1 MKKRYELTILATLAM
16 GVLAA
21 LLRFLLLSFGYDE
34 RHLLIPHHPASIL
47 CWLVTAAAVGL
58 ILFLTARTN
67 PMTQYGKT
75 FPPSIYPMIGGC
87 FAMAGMIIRAISEF
101 RATSGILAFAC
112 LLSGILGALALLFAS
127 YCRFTGK
134 RPSCYC
140 MAAAAIYFM
149 LLLVSGYRSWM
160 AQSQPEEYLLALL
173 FHICLMLSSF
183 HRAVLD
189 NGGKGLRKYLR
200 YALLALF
207 FGIGALPGNRNW
219 LYTASLV
226 LYLAAELIFL
236 QLPKRKKALRQSPER
251 Q

>member
-1 MKKRYELTILATLAM
+1 MKKRYELTVLATLAM

-21 LLRFLLLSFGYDE
+21 LLRFLLLSVGYDE

-47 CWLVTAAAVGL
+47 CWLVTAVAVGL
-58 ILFLTARTN
+58 ILFLTARTQ
-67 PMTQYGKT
+67 PMAQYGKT
-75 FPPSIYPMIGGC
+75 FPPSIFPMLGGC
-87 FAMAGMIIRAISEF
+87 FAMAGMIIRAISEY

-112 LLSGILGALALLFAS
+112 LLSGILSALALLFAA
-127 YCRFTGK
+127 YRRFTGK

-140 MAAAAIYFM
+140 MAAVAIYCM
-149 LLLVSGYRSWM
+149 LLLVSGYRNWM

-189 NGGKGLRKYLR
+189 NGGKDLRTYLR

-236 QLPKRKKALRQSPER
+236 RLPKRKKAVRQSPER

>member
-1 MKKRYELTILATLAM
+1 MKKRYQLTVLATLAM

-21 LLRFLLLSFGYDE
+21 LLRFLLLTVGYDE
-34 RHLLIPHHPASIL
+34 RHLLVSNHPASIL
-47 CWLVTAAAVGL
+47 CWLVTAAAVVL
-58 ILFLTARTN
+58 IFFLTARTN
-67 PMTQYGKT
+67 PITHYGKT
-75 FPPSIYPMIGGC
+75 FPPSIFPMLGGC
-87 FAMAGMIIRAISEF
+87 FAMAGMIIRAVSEF
-101 RATSGILAFAC
+101 RATSGILAYAC
-112 LLSGILGALALLFAS
+112 LFSGILGALALLYAS

-140 MAAAAIYFM
+140 MAAASIFFM

-173 FHICLMLSSF
+173 FHICLMLSTF

-189 NGGKGLRKYLR
+189 NGGKGLRTYLR

-236 QLPKRKKALRQSPER
+236 RLPMRKKAVRQSPER